1 LARYKPYNYSQSM
14 ILPVILEQQIIP
26 GTIEFA
32 IHYLVDHD
40 IDTCVLDQRFNNDD
54 TGRRAYDPRVLLKI
68 VLLAYSR
75 GIIHSRK
82 IERVC
87 RENITFMALTCGQ
100 SPDHST
106 IASFVSSM
114 KDEIGPLFSDVL
126 LICEEMRLLS
136 GTAFSLDGCKL
147 ASNASKEWSGKR
159 KTLVKKQ
166 QKLEEKVRELMDRQ
180 IQADKEE
187 TDPTDLARSEK
198 QIARIRQSAE
208 RIRKFLDENK
218 ERPGRKGKEIKSN
231 ITDNESA
238 NMKTSHGTVQGYNGQ
253 ALVNENQI
261 ILGAGAF
268 GSGQDYD
275 HLEPMVEEARRNLER
290 IGYPADYFKDK
301 TFLADSNYH
310 CESNLRFCDKESIDA
325 YIPDVNFRKRDER
338 FETQSR
344 HKPKRDR
351 FTTSDFTYDEARDV
365 FICPQGRELTLRAKR
380 AQTQDRVHRRYV
392 IKGDDCTGC
401 PFFSKCLEEK
411 RGGKRKHLHVRI
423 EKKESFHQQMM
434 EKIDTEE
441 GRIKYGKRLGM
452 VEPVFGNIRIHKR
465 LDRFTLRGRIKVN
478 IQWLLYCMVHNIG
491 KLCNHGYGYAV
502 T

>member
-1 LARYKPYNYSQSM
+1 MARYKQYDYSQSM

-32 IHYLVDHD
+32 IHYLVDND
-40 IDTCVLDQRFNNDD
+40 IDVSILDRRFSNDN

-106 IASFVSSM
+106 IAAFVSSM

-126 LICEEMRLLS
+126 LTCEEMNLLG
-136 GTAFSLDGCKL
+136 GTTFSLDGCKL
-147 ASNASKEWSGKR
+147 PSNASKEWSGKR
-159 KTLVKKQ
+159 KTLIRKQ
-166 QKLEEKVRELMDRQ
+166 QKLEKKVSELMDRQ
-180 IQADKEE
+180 IHADKEE
-187 TDPTDLARSEK
+187 SDPTDLARVEK
-198 QIARIRQSAE
+198 QITRIRQNAE
-208 RIRKFLDENK
+208 RVRKFLDENE
-218 ERPGRKGKEIKSN
+218 ERKGRKGKEIKSN

-238 NMKTSHGTVQGYNGQ
+238 NMKTSHGTLQGFNGQ

-261 ILGAGAF
+261 IIGAEAF
-268 GSGQDYD
+268 GSGPDYD
-275 HLEPMVEEARRNLER
+275 HLEPMVEIAKRNLEN
-290 IGYPADYFKDK
+290 IGYSADYFADK

-310 CESNLRFCDKESIDA
+310 CESNLKYCDEERLDA

-351 FTTSDFTYDEARDV
+351 FTTSDFTYDEVRDV
-365 FICPQGRELTLRAKR
+365 FICPAGRELTLRAKR
-380 AQTQDRVHRRYV
+380 ARTENRVHRRYV
-392 IKGDDCTGC
+392 IKGDDCTSC
-401 PFFSKCLEEK
+401 QFFSKCLDKK

-423 EKKESFHQQMM
+423 EKKESFHNQMM

-452 VEPVFGNIRIHKR
+452 VEPVFGNIRIHKG
-465 LDRFTLRGRIKVN
+465 LDRFTLRGKSRSTSSGC
-478 IQWLLYCMVHNIG
+478 YT
-491 KLCNHGYGYAV
+491 A
-502 T
+502 